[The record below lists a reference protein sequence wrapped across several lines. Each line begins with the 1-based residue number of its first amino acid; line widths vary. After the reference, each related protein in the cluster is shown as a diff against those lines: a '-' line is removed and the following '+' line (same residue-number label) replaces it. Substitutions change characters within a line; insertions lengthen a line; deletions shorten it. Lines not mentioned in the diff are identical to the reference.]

1 MRIFGNFSPFSI
13 LQNTFKEI
21 CVWHTNVKN
30 AAYVFQQHKISGK
43 SDYERPIY

>member
-21 CVWHTNVKN
+21 CVWHTTEKN
-30 AAYVFQQHKISGK
+30 SAYVCQQHKISDK
-43 SDYERPIY
+43 SDYERHIH